1 MVFWGYF
8 LKAPVKLTHSSQVKI
23 SGTTVCTNS
32 LLLSQF
38 SVSIYIV
45 LYVNTSAMKINNNGG
60 GGVSFNC
67 DFFNQSF
74 SALTQQGGRGK
85 TMANIVWQTWQ

>member
-60 GGVSFNC
+60 GG
-67 DFFNQSF
+67 
-74 SALTQQGGRGK
+74 GG
-85 TMANIVWQTWQ
+85 I